1 MTSIVGTGTN
11 KKTGV
16 KIVLDYAEDRY
27 AADREGK
34 KLFDKKKINKKIE
47 GTVPIGSRYTERTQ
61 KKIVKKC
68 HIKKKANSESL
79 LYFYILR

>member
-34 KLFDKKKINKKIE
+34 KLFDKKNKKKIE

-79 LYFYILR
+79 LYFSILR

>member
-1 MTSIVGTGTN
+1 MQKIDMQQIVKARNFLIKKN
-11 KKTGV
+11 K
-16 KIVLDYAEDRY
+16 
-27 AADREGK
+27 
-34 KLFDKKKINKKIE
+34 KKIE

-79 LYFYILR
+79 LYFSILR